1 MTENMLAGL
10 RLYKTHN
17 RQIVESLFA
26 IGSNMNKAMNIDCL
40 KLIAFAL
47 EIKNDYGF
55 GAALICG

>member
-1 MTENMLAGL
+1 MTENMLAGFTKL
-10 RLYKTHN
+10 TIGLLYL
-17 RQIVESLFA
+17 SLFA